1 LFESIQLDLFQTVNI
16 KLDPSQRRTG
26 EANAK
31 KDDQK
36 TLNQN
41 LISLENQEKE

>member
-1 LFESIQLDLFQTVNI
+1 MSDCVLLGDRGYLSVSIQLDLFQTVNI

-31 KDDQK
+31 KDK
-36 TLNQN
+36 PKRL
-41 LISLENQEKE
+41 